1 MKGLYLGGFHPEEA
15 VVVKPGSLLK
25 HLESLPDPR
34 AEKNRKHLLVD
45 VVAIA
50 VCGVLVGCDGPTA
63 IRLWA
68 EQREDWLRRFLTLPE
83 GLPSKDCLRRVLSRL
98 KPDAFAR
105 CFSAWIAECITSD
118 SEGRLIAIDGKTLRR
133 SHDKKNQLGALHVV
147 SAWASDA
154 GFSLGQLATDGKS
167 NEITA
172 IPELLD
178 AIDLEG
184 AVVTID
190 AMGCQKEIAEK
201 IVKEGGDY
209 VLALKGN
216 HQKLH
221 DAVRDHF
228 DALHQSDFDGS
239 DCRRRQTKGKRH
251 GRVERRYYYQ
261 APLPDSLQPLAEGWE
276 GLMTIGQVVSITER
290 DGRETSEVRYYLSS
304 LKPGVKRFA
313 EAVRGHWSIE
323 NSLHWVLDV
332 TFREDESRSRDRR
345 LAENLAALR
354 RLAIGL
360 LNQHPAKHSLKSKQ
374 RIAGWN
380 ADFLA
385 EVLTLQTT

>member
-1 MKGLYLGGFHPEEA
+1 MAA
-15 VVVKPGSLLK
+15 VSPVSLLK

-68 EQREDWLRRFLTLPE
+68 EQREDWLRGFLTLPG
-83 GLPSKDCLRRVLSRL
+83 GLPSKDCVRRVLSRL
-98 KPDAFAR
+98 KPDAFAK
-105 CFSAWIAECITSD
+105 CFAAWVAESLSTGA
-118 SEGRLIAIDGKTLRR
+118 EGRLVAVDGKTLRR
-133 SHDKKNQLGALHVV
+133 SHDRKNGLGALHVV
-147 SAWASDA
+147 SAWASEA
-154 GFSLGQLATDGKS
+154 GFSLGQLATDEKS

-172 IPELLD
+172 IPDLLD
-178 AIDLEG
+178 SIDLED

-190 AMGCQKEIAEK
+190 AMGCQKEIAAK
-201 IVKEGGDY
+201 IVEKKGDY

-216 HQKLH
+216 HEKLH

-228 DALHQSDFDGS
+228 DALHEADFEGS
-239 DCRRRQTKGKRH
+239 GCLRRRTSGKGH
-251 GRVERRYYYQ
+251 GRVEQRWCYQ
-261 APLPDSLQPLAEGWE
+261 TPLPDAIKPLAAGWR
-276 GLMTIGQVVSITER
+276 GLTTIGQVVSITQR
-290 DGRETSEVRYYLSS
+290 DGKETSEVRYYLSS

-313 EAVRGHWSIE
+313 EAVRGHWAIE

-360 LNQHPAKHSLKSKQ
+360 LKKHPAKHSLKSKQ

-380 ADFLA
+380 PSFLA
-385 EVLTLQTT
+385 QVLALQTT

>member
-1 MKGLYLGGFHPEEA
+1 MGA
-15 VVVKPGSLLK
+15 ASLLK

-68 EQREDWLRRFLTLPE
+68 EQREDWLRGFLTLPE

-98 KPDAFAR
+98 KPDAFAG
-105 CFSAWIAECITSD
+105 CFAAWVAECVTAD
-118 SEGRLIAIDGKTLRR
+118 GEGRLVAVDGKTLRR
-133 SHDKKNQLGALHVV
+133 SHDQKNGLGALHVV
-147 SAWASDA
+147 SAWASEA
-154 GFSLGQLATDGKS
+154 GLSLGQLATDEKS

-178 AIDLEG
+178 AIDLED

-190 AMGCQKEIAEK
+190 AMGCQKEIAAK

-216 HQKLH
+216 HEKLH
-221 DAVRDHF
+221 AAVAEHF
-228 DALHQSDFDGS
+228 DALHESDFEDAN
-239 DCRRRQTKGKRH
+239 CRRRQTNEKGH

-261 APLPDSLQPLAEGWE
+261 SPLPE
-276 GLMTIGQVVSITER
+276 GLKPLTRGWKGLTTIGQVISVTER

-313 EAVRGHWSIE
+313 EAVRGHWAIE

-360 LNQHPAKHSLKSKQ
+360 LKQHPAKHSLRSKQ

>member
-1 MKGLYLGGFHPEEA
+1 MKPA
-15 VVVKPGSLLK
+15 PLLK

-34 AEKNRKHLLVD
+34 SEKNRKHLLVD

-68 EQREDWLRRFLTLPE
+68 EQREDWLRGFLTLPA

-98 KPDAFAR
+98 KPDAFAK
-105 CFSAWIAECITSD
+105 CFAAWVAESLGTGA
-118 SEGRLIAIDGKTLRR
+118 EGRLIAIDGKTLRR
-133 SHDKKNQLGALHVV
+133 SHDQKNGLGPLHVV
-147 SAWASDA
+147 SAWASEA
-154 GFSLGQLATDGKS
+154 GFSLGQHATHEKS

-178 AIDLEG
+178 AIDLDG

-190 AMGCQKEIAEK
+190 AMGCQKEIAAK

-221 DAVRDHF
+221 AAVVEHF
-228 DALHQSDFDGS
+228 LTLHERGAEGAV
-239 DCRRRQTKGKRH
+239 CRRRQTDEKGH
-251 GRVERRYYYQ
+251 GRVERREYYQ
-261 APLPDSLQPLAEGWE
+261 ATLPESIKPLAEGWK
-276 GLMTIGQVVSITER
+276 GLKTIGQVVSITQR

-313 EAVRGHWSIE
+313 EAVRGHWAIE

-345 LAENLAALR
+345 LVENLAALR

-360 LNQHPAKHSLKSKQ
+360 LKQHPSKHSLKSKQ

-385 EVLTLQTT
+385 QVLTLQTT

>member
-1 MKGLYLGGFHPEEA
+1 MGA
-15 VVVKPGSLLK
+15 ASLLK

-68 EQREDWLRRFLTLPE
+68 EQREDWLRGFLTLPE

-98 KPDAFAR
+98 KPDAFAK
-105 CFSAWIAECITSD
+105 CFSAWVAECVTAD
-118 SEGRLIAIDGKTLRR
+118 GEGRLVAVDGKTLRR
-133 SHDKKNQLGALHVV
+133 SHDKKNGLGALHVV

-154 GFSLGQLATDGKS
+154 GFSLGQLATEEKS

-178 AIDLEG
+178 AVDLEN

-190 AMGCQKEIAEK
+190 AMGCQKEIAAK
-201 IVKEGGDY
+201 IVREKGDY

-216 HQKLH
+216 HEKLH
-221 DAVRDHF
+221 AAVAEHF
-228 DALHQSDFDGS
+228 DALHESDFEDAN
-239 DCRRRQTKGKRH
+239 CRRRQTNEKGH

-261 APLPDSLQPLAEGWE
+261 SPLPRALEPLAKEWK
-276 GLMTIGQVVSITER
+276 GLKTIGQVVSITER
-290 DGRETSEVRYYLSS
+290 DGKETSEVRYYLSS
-304 LKPGVKRFA
+304 LPPGVKRFA
-313 EAVRGHWSIE
+313 EAVRGHWAIE

-360 LNQHPAKHSLKSKQ
+360 LKQHPSNHSLRSKQ

-385 EVLTLQTT
+385 QVLTLQTT

>member
-1 MKGLYLGGFHPEEA
+1 MNTA
-15 VVVKPGSLLK
+15 SPGSLLK

-34 AEKNRKHLLVD
+34 EERNRKHLLTD

-68 EQREDWLRRFLTLPE
+68 GEREDWLRGFLALPS

-98 KPDAFAR
+98 KPEAFAQ
-105 CFSAWIAECITSD
+105 CFAAWVAESLATD
-118 SEGRLIAIDGKTLRR
+118 GGGRLIAIDGKTLRR
-133 SHDKKNQLGALHVV
+133 SHDKEKGLGPLHVV
-147 SAWASDA
+147 SAWASEQ
-154 GFSLGQLATDGKS
+154 GLSLGQLATDEKS

-172 IPELLD
+172 IPDLLD
-178 AIDLEG
+178 AIDLEN

-221 DAVRDHF
+221 AAVREHF
-228 DALHQSDFDGS
+228 DALHESDFEGA
-239 DCRRRQTKGKRH
+239 DCRRRQTQGKGH

-261 APLPDSLQPLAEGWE
+261 APLPASLQPLAGGWE
-276 GLMTIGQVVSITER
+276 GLTTIGQVVSITER
-290 DGRETSEVRYYLSS
+290 DGKEVSEVRYYLSS
-304 LKPGVKRFA
+304 LPPGVKRFA
-313 EAVRGHWSIE
+313 DAVRGHWAIE

-360 LNQHPAKHSLKSKQ
+360 LKQHPSKHSLKSKQ

-380 ADFLA
+380 SGFLA
-385 EVLTLQTT
+385 QVLALQTS

>member
-1 MKGLYLGGFHPEEA
+1 MGVA
-15 VVVKPGSLLK
+15 SLLK

-50 VCGVLVGCDGPTA
+50 VCGVLVGCDGPTS

-68 EQREDWLRRFLTLPE
+68 GEREDWLRGFLSLPE

-98 KPDAFAR
+98 KPDAFAK
-105 CFSAWIAECITSD
+105 CFSAWIAECVTTD
-118 SEGRLIAIDGKTLRR
+118 GEGRLIAVDGKTLRR
-133 SHDKKNQLGALHVV
+133 SHDKKSGLGALHVV
-147 SAWASDA
+147 SAWASEA
-154 GFSLGQLATDGKS
+154 GFSLGQLATDEKS

-172 IPELLD
+172 IPDLLD
-178 AIDLEG
+178 AIDLAG

-190 AMGCQKEIAEK
+190 AMGCQKAIAAK
-201 IVKEGGDY
+201 IVKAKGDY

-216 HQKLH
+216 QEKLY
-221 DAVRDHF
+221 DAVREHF
-228 DALHQSDFDGS
+228 DALHESDLQRGG
-239 DCRRRQTKGKRH
+239 CRRRQTTDKKH
-251 GRVERRYYYQ
+251 GRIERRYYYQ
-261 APLPDSLQPLAEGWE
+261 APLPDELKPLAKGWT
-276 GLMTIGQVVSITER
+276 GLATIGQVVSITER
-290 DGRETSEVRYYLSS
+290 DGKETSDVRYYLSS
-304 LKPGVKRFA
+304 LGPGVKRFA
-313 EAVRGHWSIE
+313 NAVRGHWAIE

-354 RLAIGL
+354 RLAVGL
-360 LNQHPAKHSLKSKQ
+360 LKQHPSGHSLRSKQ

-385 EVLTLQTT
+385 ELLALQTT

>member
-1 MKGLYLGGFHPEEA
+1 MGA
-15 VVVKPGSLLK
+15 ASLLK
-25 HLESLPDPR
+25 HLGSLPDPR
-34 AEKNRKHLLVD
+34 AERNRKHLLVD
-45 VVAIA
+45 IVAIA

-68 EQREDWLRRFLTLPE
+68 EQREDWLRGFLTLPE

-98 KPDAFAR
+98 RPDAFTK
-105 CFSAWIAECITSD
+105 CFSAWVAECVTAD
-118 SEGRLIAIDGKTLRR
+118 GEGRLIAVDGKTLRR
-133 SHDKKNQLGALHVV
+133 SHDKKNGLGALHVV
-147 SAWASDA
+147 SAWAGEA
-154 GFSLGQLATDGKS
+154 GFSLGQLATDEKS

-178 AIDLEG
+178 AIDLAG

-190 AMGCQKEIAEK
+190 AMGCQKEIAAKIAEEK
-201 IVKEGGDY
+201 GDY

-216 HQKLH
+216 HGKLH
-221 DAVRDHF
+221 DAVREHF
-228 DALHQSDFDGS
+228 DALHESDFQSG
-239 DCRRRQTKGKRH
+239 DCRHRQTTDKKH
-251 GRVERRYYYQ
+251 GRLERRYYYQ
-261 APLPDSLQPLAEGWE
+261 APLPEGLKPLAAGWE
-276 GLMTIGQVVSITER
+276 GLTTIGQVVSITER
-290 DGRETSEVRYYLSS
+290 DGKETSEVRYYLSS
-304 LKPGVKRFA
+304 LPPGVKRFA
-313 EAVRGHWSIE
+313 EAVRGHWAIE

-360 LNQHPAKHSLKSKQ
+360 LKQHPSKHSLRSKQ
-374 RIAGWN
+374 RLAGWN
-380 ADFLA
+380 AHFLA

>member
-1 MKGLYLGGFHPEEA
+1 MKTASLS
-15 VVVKPGSLLK
+15 SLLK

-34 AEKNRKHLLVD
+34 HQRNRKHLLVD

-68 EQREDWLRRFLTLPE
+68 EQREDWLRGFLALPA

-98 KPDAFAR
+98 KPDAFAK
-105 CFSAWIAECITSD
+105 CFAQWVAEGLARD
-118 SEGRLIAIDGKTLRR
+118 GEGRLIAIDGKTLRR
-133 SHDKKNQLGALHVV
+133 SHDKKNALGPLHVV
-147 SAWASDA
+147 SAWASEA
-154 GFSLGQLATDGKS
+154 GFSLGQLATDEKS

-178 AIDLEG
+178 AIDLED

-201 IVKEGGDY
+201 IVKEKGDY

-216 HQKLH
+216 HEKLH
-221 DAVRDHF
+221 VAVIEHF
-228 DALHQSDFDGS
+228 VALHERSLEGT
-239 DCRRRQTKGKRH
+239 DCRRRQTQGRGH
-251 GRVERRYYYQ
+251 GRVERREYYQ
-261 APLPDSLQPLAEGWE
+261 TPLPDSIKPLAAGWK
-276 GLMTIGQVVSITER
+276 GLKTIGQVVSITER
-290 DGRETSEVRYYLSS
+290 DGKETSEVRYYLSS
-304 LKPGVKRFA
+304 LSPGVKRFA
-313 EAVRGHWSIE
+313 EAVRGHWAIE

-360 LNQHPAKHSLKSKQ
+360 LKQHPSKHSLKSKQ

-380 ADFLA
+380 VDFLTQ
-385 EVLTLQTT
+385 VLALQTT

>member
-1 MKGLYLGGFHPEEA
+1 MNA
-15 VVVKPGSLLK
+15 VSPDSLLK
-25 HLESLPDPR
+25 HLEALPDPR
-34 AEKNRKHLLVD
+34 SERNRKHRLVD

-68 EQREDWLRRFLTLPE
+68 EQREGWLRGFLALPE
-83 GLPSKDCLRRVLSRL
+83 GLPSKDCLRRVLSLL

-105 CFSAWIAECITSD
+105 CFTAWVTESLTTD
-118 SEGRLIAIDGKTLRR
+118 GEGRLVAIDGKTLRR
-133 SHDKKNQLGALHVV
+133 SHDKKNHLGALHVV
-147 SAWASDA
+147 SAWAGDA
-154 GFSLGQLATDGKS
+154 GLSLGQLATDEKS

-172 IPELLD
+172 IPELLG
-178 AIDLEG
+178 AIDIED

-201 IVKEGGDY
+201 IVNEKGDY

-216 HQKLH
+216 HEKLH
-221 DAVRDHF
+221 AAVREHF
-228 DALHQSDFDGS
+228 DQLHENDFEDA
-239 DCRRRQTKGKRH
+239 DCRQRQTHDKGH

-261 APLPDSLQPLAEGWE
+261 APLPAELKPLAKGWK
-276 GLMTIGQVVSITER
+276 GLATIGQVVSITER
-290 DGRETSEVRYYLSS
+290 DGKETSEVRYYLSS
-304 LKPGVKRFA
+304 LKPSVKRFA
-313 EAVRGHWSIE
+313 EAVRGHWGIE

-332 TFREDESRSRDRR
+332 TFREDESRVRNRR

-360 LNQHPAKHSLKSKQ
+360 LKQHPSNHSLKSKQ

-380 ADFLA
+380 NLFLA
-385 EVLTLQTT
+385 EVLALQTT

>member
-1 MKGLYLGGFHPEEA
+1 MDSEA
-15 VVVKPGSLLK
+15 PVSLLK

-34 AEKNRKHLLVD
+34 SERNRKHLLVD

-68 EQREDWLRRFLTLPE
+68 EQREEWLRGFLTLPE
-83 GLPSKDCLRRVLSRL
+83 GLPSKDCLWRVLSRL

-105 CFSAWIAECITSD
+105 CFTAWVAESLSTD
-118 SEGRLIAIDGKTLRR
+118 EGGRLIAVDGKTLRR
-133 SHDKKNQLGALHVV
+133 SHDKKNHLGALHVV
-147 SAWASDA
+147 SAWASET
-154 GFSLGQLATDGKS
+154 GISLGQLATDEKS

-178 AIDLEG
+178 AIDLDD

-190 AMGCQKEIAEK
+190 AMGCQKEIAK
-201 IVKEGGDY
+201 RIVQKKGDY

-216 HQKLH
+216 HEKLH
-221 DAVRDHF
+221 AAVREHF
-228 DALHQSDFDGS
+228 DALHEQDFEGS
-239 DCRRRQTKGKRH
+239 DCRRRQTSGSGH

-261 APLPDSLQPLAEGWE
+261 APLPKSLEPLAAGWE
-276 GLMTIGQVVSITER
+276 GLATIGQVISITER
-290 DGRETSEVRYYLSS
+290 DGREVSDVRYYLSS

-313 EAVRGHWSIE
+313 EAVRSHWAIE

-332 TFREDESRSRDRR
+332 TFREDESRARDRR

-354 RLAIGL
+354 RLAVGL
-360 LNQHPAKHSLKSKQ
+360 LKQHPSKHSLKSKQ

-380 ADFLA
+380 CDFLA
-385 EVLTLQTT
+385 EILALQTN

>member
-1 MKGLYLGGFHPEEA
+1 MNVLSP
-15 VVVKPGSLLK
+15 VSLLK

-34 AEKNRKHLLVD
+34 AQRNRKHLLVD
-45 VVAIA
+45 VVVIA

-68 EQREDWLRRFLTLPE
+68 EQREAWLRGFLALPE

-98 KPDAFAR
+98 KPDALGR
-105 CFSAWIAECITSD
+105 CFSSWVAESL
-118 SEGRLIAIDGKTLRR
+118 SPGVEGRLIAVDGKTLRR
-133 SHDKKNQLGALHVV
+133 SHDAKNHLGALHVV
-147 SAWASDA
+147 SAWASEA
-154 GFSLGQLATDGKS
+154 GFSLGQLATDEKS

-178 AIDLEG
+178 AIDLED

-190 AMGCQKEIAEK
+190 AMGCQKEIAQK
-201 IVKEGGDY
+201 IVNAGGDY

-221 DAVRDHF
+221 DAVVEYFNAQHEAEF
-228 DALHQSDFDGS
+228 VGS
-239 DCRRRQTKGKRH
+239 DCRRRRTHQKGH
-251 GRVERRYYYQ
+251 GRVERRDYYQ
-261 APLPDSLQPLAEGWE
+261 VSLPEGLKRLAAGWE
-276 GLMTIGQVVSITER
+276 GLTTIGQVISITER
-290 DGRETSEVRYYLSS
+290 DGREISEVRYYLSS

-313 EAVRGHWSIE
+313 EAVRRHWSIE

-332 TFREDESRSRDRR
+332 TFREDESRSRNRL

-354 RLAIGL
+354 RLAVGL
-360 LNQHPAKHSLKSKQ
+360 LKQHPSRHSLKSKQ

-385 EVLTLQTT
+385 QVLTIPTT

>member
-1 MKGLYLGGFHPEEA
+1 MKTASPS
-15 VVVKPGSLLK
+15 SLLK

-34 AEKNRKHLLVD
+34 HQRNRKHLLVD

-68 EQREDWLRRFLTLPE
+68 EQREDWLRGFLALPA

-98 KPDAFAR
+98 KPDAFAK
-105 CFSAWIAECITSD
+105 CFAQWVAEGLARD
-118 SEGRLIAIDGKTLRR
+118 GEGRLIAIDGKTLRR
-133 SHDKKNQLGALHVV
+133 SHDKKNALGPLHVV
-147 SAWASDA
+147 SAWASEA
-154 GFSLGQLATDGKS
+154 GFSLGQLATDEKS

-178 AIDLEG
+178 AIDLED

-201 IVKEGGDY
+201 IMKEKGDY

-216 HQKLH
+216 HEKLH
-221 DAVRDHF
+221 VAVIEHF
-228 DALHQSDFDGS
+228 VALHERSLEGTG
-239 DCRRRQTKGKRH
+239 CRRRQTQGKGH
-251 GRVERRYYYQ
+251 GRVERREYYQ
-261 APLPDSLQPLAEGWE
+261 TPLPDSIKPLAAGWK
-276 GLMTIGQVVSITER
+276 GLKTIGQVVSITER
-290 DGRETSEVRYYLSS
+290 DGKETSEVRYYLSS
-304 LKPGVKRFA
+304 LSPGVKRFA
-313 EAVRGHWSIE
+313 EAVRGHWAIE

-360 LNQHPAKHSLKSKQ
+360 LKQHPSKHSLKSKQ

-380 ADFLA
+380 VDFLA
-385 EVLTLQTT
+385 QVLALQTT